1 MKKVK
6 SLLIFTILATLLL
19 AAVACSE
26 SSDEIT
32 DSPYAAQDQEPVITE
47 DPDDD
52 GQLVGGTPGSAGY
65 TWDAERNGWHRTWD
79 AESFIP
85 ASEKPE
91 WDKFIPEAG
100 TVSAIIVDESQSGGQ
115 IELTVGD
122 TLMVKLVSNPSTGFS
137 WQLISI
143 SDQLVLQNTDQE
155 FILAESEVTPPP
167 GTPGEEIWTFETIGA
182 GVSTISMEYSRPW
195 EGGEKAVETFTLTV
209 TVTGTS
215 VTPDAPDADIVE
227 WTLVSLGD
235 PDAPQSVLEGTSITI
250 TITEEDDD
258 SISFRGSAGCNS
270 YFGSFQMTEEGLKA
284 GPIGATE
291 MACMAEGVMNQE
303 MQFLRALGTAEGW
316 EVSGD
321 TLQIAYD
328 SGVLIFTV
336 E

>member
-1 MKKVK
+1 MKKAK
-6 SLLIFTILATLLL
+6 SFLIFTILAAVLL

-32 DSPYAAQDQEPVITE
+32 NSPYAPQDQEPVITE
-47 DPDDD
+47 DPDGD

-85 ASEKPE
+85 ASEKPD
-91 WDKFIPEAG
+91 WDRFIPEAG
-100 TVSAIIVDESQSGGQ
+100 TVSATIVDESQSGGQ

-122 TLMVKLVSNPSTGFS
+122 TLMVKLVSNASTGFS
-137 WQLISI
+137 WQLADI

-155 FILAESEVTPPP
+155 FILPESEATPPP

-215 VTPDAPDADIVE
+215 VTPDAPDTDIVE
-227 WTLVSLGD
+227 WTLISLGD
-235 PDAPQSVLEGTSITI
+235 PNAPQSVLEETSITL
-250 TITEEDDD
+250 TITEENDD
-258 SISFRGSAGCNS
+258 SIGFRGSAGCNS
-270 YFGSFQMTEEGLKA
+270 YFGSFQMTDDGLEA

-291 MACMAEGVMNQE
+291 MWCVDEEVMEQEGQY
-303 MQFLRALGTAEGW
+303 LGALGTANGYEI
-316 EVSGD
+316 SGD
-321 TLQIAYD
+321 TLEITYD
-328 SGVLIFTV
+328 SGVLIFTA